1 MLIHT
6 LAHTHTH
13 THTHTHLYIYTH
25 TSIYIYTHTHIHTYI
40 HTHIRGHDRRNNTEI
55 RKVRQSRQRSEDP
68 AQLQCVMASTMKILR
83 RFRLGLAQFD
93 LEIPRFFFLQTNW
106 SQGFEFKRKKSQCHI
121 HVLNKAIVS
130 KDI

>member
-6 LAHTHTH
+6 LAHTHTY
-13 THTHTHLYIYTH
+13 THTHTSMYTH
-25 TSIYIYTHTHIHTYI
+25 THIYIYIYTHTHTYI
-40 HTHIRGHDRRNNTEI
+40 YTHTHIRGHDRRNNTEI

-93 LEIPRFFFLQTNW
+93 LEIPRFFF
-106 SQGFEFKRKKSQCHI
+106 FKPIGARVSSSKEKK
-121 HVLNKAIVS
+121 VS
-130 KDI
+130 VIYMY